1 MRSSVST
8 RHNHRTQT
16 AEKID
21 GAGPPFF
28 KHTPYAHRYKMSI
41 TSYTQHITTEE
52 HMKVVKQTKMAW
64 SNKGLS
70 QTHFV
75 LDGDTV
81 ITIVCDKLHSSDLAS
96 TMNHYD
102 QKKRL
107 DTLKERLQKKLQQKH
122 K

>member
-1 MRSSVST
+1 
-8 RHNHRTQT
+8 
-16 AEKID
+16 
-21 GAGPPFF
+21 
-28 KHTPYAHRYKMSI
+28 
-41 TSYTQHITTEE
+41 
-52 HMKVVKQTKMAW
+52 MKVVKQTKMAW